1 MTVGSI
7 VETSGLSRT
16 ADAISDAIQDG
27 GVFLEEGC
35 RGSAGR
41 HYDLEVSGRQG
52 GLGMQAPL
60 LHHCVVS
67 HAVLLGPGPM
77 ARYRARR

>member
-41 HYDLEVSGRQG
+41 HYDLEVSGR
-52 GLGMQAPL
+52 
-60 LHHCVVS
+60 
-67 HAVLLGPGPM
+67 
-77 ARYRARR
+77 